1 MQGVVGRQR
10 SLGARGSWA
19 AQEMHQDGEEEKG
32 KVDGEKI
39 QCRGRKD
46 KQFVSVKRWL
56 REAEVASG
64 DRDGRLRK
72 KEERTMVRKYNEGD
86 VDETREEE
94 ENMKVEK
101 RKERERKNGGKQM
114 EKKNKGTKE
123 REEIKEREKE

>member
-1 MQGVVGRQR
+1 MMQGVGRQR
-10 SLGARGSWA
+10 SLGGRGSWA
-19 AQEMHQDGEEEKG
+19 AQEMHKDGEEEKG

-72 KEERTMVRKYNEGD
+72 KEERTIVRKYNEGD

-101 RKERERKNGGKQM
+101 RKEKRERERMEENKWRRKIKAPKRERK
-114 EKKNKGTKE
+114 
-123 REEIKEREKE
+123 